1 MQVEPPSWSG
11 AAHARNLAS
20 AGLRMTYRI
29 QAHGT
34 HHVGTSGALLLVTR
48 CEAVLVGAVL
58 HAVAPRP
65 LHVVAN
71 EAMNEAIRPGLL
83 ERGR

>member
-29 QAHGT
+29 QVHGT

-48 CEAVLVGAVL
+48 
-58 HAVAPRP
+58 
-65 LHVVAN
+65 
-71 EAMNEAIRPGLL
+71 M
-83 ERGR
+83 